1 MKTDANAKGKRDS
14 DKLIAHKKSQPSG
27 SKSDGKPKE
36 KKRRTPSDTQF
47 ANIIEKINEG
57 FVSLDTRMNYA
68 YVNRRA
74 GELLGR
80 KPEELIGKNYWEEY
94 PLDKGTSFGRAY
106 LQALETQSVI
116 ELADY
121 YEPGNRWIENRI
133 CLLYTSPSPRD
144 RQKSRM
150 PSSA

>member
-1 MKTDANAKGKRDS
+1 MKTDAKAKGKS
-14 DKLIAHKKSQPSG
+14 PPSV

-36 KKRRTPSDTQF
+36 KKRRKPSDMQF

-57 FVSLDTRMNYA
+57 FVSLDSQMNYI
-68 YVNRRA
+68 YINQRA
-74 GELLGR
+74 SELLRR

-94 PLDKGTSFGRAY
+94 PLDRDTSFGKAY

-121 YEPGNRWIENRI
+121 YEPRDRWIENRI
-133 CLLYTSPSPRD
+133 
-144 RQKSRM
+144 
-150 PSSA
+150 